1 MEPFVIDI
9 DPNPEN
15 GFTLSAHEGEE
26 FIMVLEGVWKS
37 ITENRSMYLR
47 KAIQSIMTPLYLTMY
62 MLLKDSLP
70 AFWPSSI
77 LPSKETDYD
86 AIIRTYFGR
95 LA

>member
-1 MEPFVIDI
+1 
-9 DPNPEN
+9 
-15 GFTLSAHEGEE
+15 
-26 FIMVLEGVWKS
+26 MVLEGVLEINYGKS
-37 ITENRSMYLR
+37 VYVLEKGDTIYYD
-47 KAIQSIMTPLYLTMY
+47 SIVPHHVHA
-62 MLLKDSLP
+62 LKDSLP